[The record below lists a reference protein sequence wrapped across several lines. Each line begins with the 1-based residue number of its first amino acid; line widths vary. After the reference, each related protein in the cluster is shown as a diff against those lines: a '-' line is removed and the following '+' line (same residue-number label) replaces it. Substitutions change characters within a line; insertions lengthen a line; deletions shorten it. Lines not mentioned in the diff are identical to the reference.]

1 MHALI
6 TGGAG
11 FIGSHTAKLLL
22 AQGHHVTVLDNLSS
36 GRRENLPQH
45 PHLRLVVGDIADPTT
60 VADAI
65 EGADRVLH
73 LAAQVSVAA
82 SVEDPIRSCRDNLLG
97 FITVLDCARRAG
109 VRRVV
114 YASSAAVYGQP
125 VELPLSEASPTA
137 PASPYG
143 LEKLVNDQY
152 AALYRELHGL
162 SSLGMRY
169 FNVYG
174 PGQDPK
180 SPYSGVISVF
190 VDRLGNERPLT
201 VHGDGLQTRDFVYVG
216 DVAAANLAALSGT
229 AEGVLNVGTGSSC
242 TLLELIATL
251 GRVTG
256 TTPQLSHAPAREGD
270 IRHSAMSTAR
280 LGQALG
286 AVPSTP
292 LERGLSALWEH
303 LQTPSCVN

>member
-1 MHALI
+1 MP
-6 TGGAG
+6 
-11 FIGSHTAKLLL
+11 S
-22 AQGHHVTVLDNLSS
+22 DERPCNS
-36 GRRENLPQH
+36 R
-45 PHLRLVVGDIADPTT
+45 
-60 VADAI
+60 
-65 EGADRVLH
+65 
-73 LAAQVSVAA
+73 
-82 SVEDPIRSCRDNLLG
+82 
-97 FITVLDCARRAG
+97 
-109 VRRVV
+109 
-114 YASSAAVYGQP
+114 YSAAVYGQP
-125 VELPLSEASPTA
+125 AELPLNEASPTA
-137 PASPYG
+137 PSSPYG

-216 DVAAANLAALSGT
+216 DVAAANLAALNGT

-242 TLLELIATL
+242 TLLELITTL

-292 LERGLSALWEH
+292 LEQGLGALWEH
-303 LQTPSCVN
+303 LQTPSCVS

>member
-11 FIGSHTAKLLL
+11 FIGSHTARLLL
-22 AQGHHVTVLDNLSS
+22 AHGHQVTVLDNLSS

-45 PHLRLVVGDIADPTT
+45 PLLRLVVGDIADPAA

-97 FITVLDCARRAG
+97 FITVLDAARRTG
-109 VRRVV
+109 VRRFV

-125 VELPLSEASPTA
+125 AELPLSETSPTA

-190 VDRLGNERPLT
+190 VDRLGNEQPLT

-216 DVAAANLAALSGT
+216 DVAAANLAALNGT
-229 AEGVLNVGTGSSC
+229 AQGVLNVGTGSSC

-251 GRVTG
+251 GRITG
-256 TTPQLSHAPAREGD
+256 TAPQLSHAPAREGD

-286 AVPSTP
+286 MVPSTP
-292 LERGLSALWEH
+292 LERGLRALWEH
-303 LQTPSCVN
+303 LQTPSCVS

>member
-1 MHALI
+1 MHTLI

-11 FIGSHTAKLLL
+11 FIGSHTARLLL
-22 AQGHHVTVLDNLSS
+22 DRGHQVTVLDNLSS
-36 GRRENLPQH
+36 GKRENLPDH
-45 PHLRLVVGDIADPTT
+45 ARLRLVVGDITDPAA
-60 VADAI
+60 VADALT
-65 EGADRVLH
+65 GADRVLH

-97 FITVLDCARRAG
+97 FITVLDGARRAG
-109 VRRVV
+109 VGRFV

-125 VELPLSEASPTA
+125 AELPLRETSATA

-190 VDRLGNERPLT
+190 VDRLRSGNPLS

-216 DVAAANLAALSGT
+216 DVAAANLAALAGT
-229 AEGVLNVGTGSSC
+229 ATGVLNVGTGSSC
-242 TLLELIATL
+242 TLLELIAAL
-251 GRVTG
+251 GRVAG
-256 TTPQLSHAPAREGD
+256 VTPVVNHAPARDGD
-270 IRHSAMSTAR
+270 IRHSAMSAAR
-280 LGQALG
+280 LEQEFGVKA
-286 AVPSTP
+286 STS
-292 LERGLSALWEH
+292 LDQGLHALWEH
-303 LQTPSCVN
+303 G

>member
-1 MHALI
+1 MHTLI

-11 FIGSHTAKLLL
+11 FIGSHTARLLL
-22 AQGHHVTVLDNLSS
+22 ERGHHVTVLDNLSS
-36 GRRENLPQH
+36 GKRENLPDH
-45 PHLRLVVGDIADPTT
+45 ARLRLVVGDITDPAA
-60 VADAI
+60 VADALT
-65 EGADRVLH
+65 GADCVLH

-97 FITVLDCARRAG
+97 FITVLDGARRAG
-109 VRRVV
+109 VGRFV

-125 VELPLSEASPTA
+125 AELPLHETSATA

-152 AALYRELHGL
+152 AALYRDLHGL

-190 VDRLGNERPLT
+190 VDRLRSGSPLS

-216 DVAAANLAALSGT
+216 DVAAANLAALTGT
-229 AEGVLNVGTGSSC
+229 APGVLNVGTGSSC
-242 TLLELIATL
+242 TLLELIAAL
-251 GRVTG
+251 GRVAG
-256 TTPQLSHAPAREGD
+256 VTPVVNHAPARDGD
-270 IRHSAMSTAR
+270 IRHSAMSAAR
-280 LGQALG
+280 LEREFGVRA
-286 AVPSTP
+286 STS
-292 LERGLSALWEH
+292 LDQGLRALWEH
-303 LQTPSCVN
+303 SQ

>member
-22 AQGHHVTVLDNLSS
+22 AQGHQVTVLDNLSS
-36 GRRENLPQH
+36 GHRENLPHH
-45 PHLRLVVGDIADPTT
+45 PRLRLVVGDIT
-60 VADAI
+60 DAAAVSDALS
-65 EGADRVLH
+65 GADRVLH
-73 LAAQVSVAA
+73 LAAQVSVAS
-82 SVEDPIRSCRDNLLG
+82 SVQDPVNSCRNNLLG
-97 FITVLDCARRAG
+97 FITVLDAARRG
-109 VRRVV
+109 GIQRFV

-125 VELPLSEASPTA
+125 VELPLNESSPTA

-152 AALYRELHGL
+152 AALYRELHAV

-190 VDRLGNERPLT
+190 VDRIGNEQPLT

-216 DVAAANLAALSGT
+216 DVAAANLAALAGS
-229 AEGVLNVGTGSSC
+229 AEGVLNIGTGISC
-242 TLLELIATL
+242 TLLDLIATL
-251 GRVTG
+251 GRVTA
-256 TTPQLSHAPAREGD
+256 TRPQVSHAAPRDGD

-280 LGQALG
+280 LAQALG
-286 AVPSTP
+286 MVPATP
-292 LERGLSALWEH
+292 LEQGLRALWEH
-303 LQTPSCVN
+303 LQAASCVD